1 MNESKKICLI
11 YKRDSIS
18 YNIAFFN
25 SIEEAEHW
33 RNFLAFTV
41 KEYQYEDMQVLDTMN
56 RHMSVEKEKMKS
68 RYLRTIINQIKHFF
82 YAIYFVL
89 FIESKHRYD

>member
-11 YKRDSIS
+11 YKRNNIS

-56 RHMSVEKEKMKS
+56 RHVSVENMSQK
-68 RYLRTIINQIKHFF
+68 
-82 YAIYFVL
+82 
-89 FIESKHRYD
+89 

>member
-41 KEYQYEDMQVLDTMN
+41 KEYHYEDMQVL
-56 RHMSVEKEKMKS
+56 VEKEK
-68 RYLRTIINQIKHFF
+68 
-82 YAIYFVL
+82 
-89 FIESKHRYD
+89 